1 MSIYMIGM
9 IRIISVI
16 ILNSVILGSAV
27 RWYKKRLL
35 FQYNS
40 FLNKADEILNGK
52 QIDLIYDESLDSA
65 ISERLNRIVEISRMQ
80 KEAAE
85 QERDLIKSLL
95 SNISHQIRNPLA
107 NITLYAG
114 LLKEELEESSSFR
127 LADKIEKN
135 AEKLEF
141 FMKELLKSSYAE
153 QEMISVN
160 PKIIELEETIK
171 KSCQLVELDA
181 MKKNIHISL
190 ECSNHKIFAD
200 PKWTEEAF
208 ANIIQNAV
216 KYSQNS
222 KEIIIKS
229 ILYESFV
236 CVRIIDHGIGIP
248 EQEQGKV
255 FQRFYRG
262 TNVTDKQG
270 FGIGL
275 YLAREV
281 LRKQQG
287 YMKIKSNL
295 NKGTTVDVFLS
306 RRDF

>member
-1 MSIYMIGM
+1 MDIYIAVIIG
-9 IRIISVI
+9 II
-16 ILNSVILGSAV
+16 ILNILIMGLIIC
-27 RWYKKRLL
+27 WYRNKML
-35 FQYNS
+35 FQYNN
-40 FLNKADEILNGK
+40 FLDKADKILSGK
-52 QIDLIYDESLDSA
+52 QIDMIYDETLDSA
-65 ISERLNRIVEISRMQ
+65 ISERLNRIMEISNMQ
-80 KEAAE
+80 KEIAE
-85 QERDLIKSLL
+85 QERDVIKSLL
-95 SNISHQIRNPLA
+95 SNISHQIRTPLA

-114 LLKEELEESSSFR
+114 LFKDDLNGMSSFR

-153 QEMISVN
+153 QEIISVN
-160 PKIIELEETIK
+160 PKIIESDKIIK
-171 KSCQLVELDA
+171 KSCQSVELDA
-181 MKKNIHISL
+181 MKKNIRIRS
-190 ECSNHKIFAD
+190 ENNDYKVFAD
-200 PKWTEEAF
+200 PKWTEEVF
-208 ANIIQNAV
+208 TNIIENAI
-216 KYSQNS
+216 KYSPNNT
-222 KEIIIKS
+222 EITIKS

-236 CVRIIDHGIGIP
+236 CVRIIDNGIGIP

-287 YMKIKSNL
+287 YIKIKSKL
-295 NKGTTVDVFLS
+295 NKGTTVEVFLS
-306 RRDF
+306 RSDF

>member
-1 MSIYMIGM
+1 MSIHIIG
-9 IRIISVI
+9 IIGVI
-16 ILNSVILGSAV
+16 ILNIIILGLV
-27 RWYKKRLL
+27 IRWYKSKMLS
-35 FQYNS
+35 QYNS
-40 FLNKADEILNGK
+40 FLNKADEILSGK
-52 QIDLIYDESLDSA
+52 RINIVYDESLNSA
-65 ISERLNRIVEISRMQ
+65 ILERLNRIVEISSMQ
-80 KEAAE
+80 KEVAE
-85 QERDLIKSLL
+85 QERDIIKSLL
-95 SNISHQIRNPLA
+95 SNISHQIRTPLA

-114 LLKEELEESSSFR
+114 LLKDESSSFR

-153 QEMISVN
+153 QEIISVN
-160 PKIIELEETIK
+160 PKIIELDKTIK
-171 KSCQLVELDA
+171 KCCQSVELDA
-181 MKKNIHISL
+181 MKKNIRICP
-190 ECSNHKIFAD
+190 ESNNYKVFAD
-200 PKWTEEAF
+200 PKWTEEVF
-208 ANIIQNAV
+208 ANIIENAI
-216 KYSQNS
+216 KYSSNNT
-222 KEIIIKS
+222 EVTIKP

-236 CVRIIDHGIGIP
+236 CVQIIDNGIGIP
-248 EQEQGKV
+248 EQEQGKI

-287 YMKIKSNL
+287 YMKIKSKL
-295 NKGTTVDVFLS
+295 NKGTIVEVFLS

>member
-1 MSIYMIGM
+1 MLS
-9 IRIISVI
+9 
-16 ILNSVILGSAV
+16 
-27 RWYKKRLL
+27 
-35 FQYNS
+35 QYNS
-40 FLNKADEILNGK
+40 FLNKADEILSGK
-52 QIDLIYDESLDSA
+52 RIDIVYDESLNSA
-65 ISERLNRIVEISRMQ
+65 ISERLNRIVEISSMQ
-80 KEAAE
+80 KEVAE
-85 QERDLIKSLL
+85 QERDIIKSLL
-95 SNISHQIRNPLA
+95 SNISHQIRTPLA

-114 LLKEELEESSSFR
+114 LLKDELSESSSFR

-153 QEMISVN
+153 QEIISVN
-160 PKIIELEETIK
+160 PKIIELDKIIK
-171 KSCQLVELDA
+171 KCCQSVELDA
-181 MKKNIHISL
+181 MKKNIRICP
-190 ECSNHKIFAD
+190 ESNNYKVFAD
-200 PKWTEEAF
+200 PKWTEEVF
-208 ANIIQNAV
+208 ANIIENAI
-216 KYSQNS
+216 KYSSNNT
-222 KEIIIKS
+222 EVTIKP

-236 CVRIIDHGIGIP
+236 CVQIIDNGIGIP
-248 EQEQGKV
+248 EQEQGKI

-287 YMKIKSNL
+287 YMKIKSKL
-295 NKGTTVDVFLS
+295 NKGTIVEVFLS

>member
-1 MSIYMIGM
+1 MRICVIGM
-9 IRIISVI
+9 IGII
-16 ILNSVILGSAV
+16 ILNTVILV
-27 RWYKKRLL
+27 LVIRWYRNKMLS
-35 FQYNS
+35 QYNS
-40 FLNKADEILNGK
+40 FLNKADEILSGK
-52 QIDLIYDESLDSA
+52 RIDIMYDESLDSA

-80 KEAAE
+80 KEVAE
-85 QERDLIKSLL
+85 QERDVIKSLL
-95 SNISHQIRNPLA
+95 SNISHQIRTPLA

-114 LLKEELEESSSFR
+114 LLKDELKEASSFR

-153 QEMISVN
+153 QEVISVN
-160 PKIIELEETIK
+160 PKIIQLDKTIK
-171 KSCQLVELDA
+171 KSCQSVELDA
-181 MKKNIHISL
+181 MKKNIHISA
-190 ECSNHKIFAD
+190 ECNNCKVFAD
-200 PKWTEEAF
+200 PKWTEEVF
-208 ANIIQNAV
+208 TNIMENAI
-216 KYSQNS
+216 KYSSNGT
-222 KEIIIKS
+222 EVRIKS

-236 CVRIIDHGIGIP
+236 CVQIIDKGIGIP

-287 YMKIKSNL
+287 YMKIKSKL
-295 NKGTTVDVFLS
+295 NKGTTVQVFLS
-306 RRDF
+306 RRVF